1 MNRVKAVSGA
11 VGDQFEA
18 LRDQAKEL
26 GATTQFS
33 ATQAADAMGFL
44 AQAGF
49 EADEILGAMPSTLQL
64 AAAANVDLA
73 TSADIASN
81 VLSGYGLEVEQLGH
95 ANDVLVKAMTSTNTD
110 LLQLGEAMKYAGPI
124 ASAAGISFEEAAA
137 AIGLMGNAG
146 IQGSM
151 AGTSL
156 RGAISRILSP
166 TKEMA
171 DAMNAAGLSFT
182 DSAGRLK
189 PLDQI
194 IQALEPHGNDAGLM
208 MELFGQRAGPAMAAL
223 VSQGSNALTN
233 LQSELVNSGGTAARI
248 AGVQMEGFNGAM
260 KSLKSAFEALQI
272 AVGESGLLDF
282 AAFLVVGLANLTRGI
297 VDFVGEIVE
306 LAKAIYGDL
315 RKAWNWFQKVIGK
328 TTESVEELDDGIS
341 EANKTIPKT
350 TKAIEQLGGAIQETG
365 KAAYEVQR
373 PLFDLAVS
381 LNKIEQAERSAAAEL
396 KILNEEFYRGL
407 TGAID
412 AATPPMIAMEQN
424 TIALNESFNE
434 VAGTLLN
441 TTAPAIGTFT
451 SEAAG
456 LFQNF
461 ANSVDHELS
470 TLSGKM
476 VHSLITG
483 DTSFAKLFGTMTTNL
498 ATSFLTD
505 FIDVATKSI
514 TKFVTDILKGP
525 TAQGAWFGNR
535 QAGRDEGRSH
545 FSPQCCQWRWQFSR
559 WRYRRRRGRCCQG
572 WRRCAWN
579 RQRNH
584 RRGQRSLR
592 HHRQLPAAPLQTTA
606 CWLLQPIRNSS
617 MTGWT
622 LQTIIFC

>member
-1 MNRVKAVSGA
+1 
-11 VGDQFEA
+11 
-18 LRDQAKEL
+18 
-26 GATTQFS
+26 
-33 ATQAADAMGFL
+33 
-44 AQAGF
+44 
-49 EADEILGAMPSTLQL
+49 
-64 AAAANVDLA
+64 
-73 TSADIASN
+73 
-81 VLSGYGLEVEQLGH
+81 
-95 ANDVLVKAMTSTNTD
+95 
-110 LLQLGEAMKYAGPI
+110 
-124 ASAAGISFEEAAA
+124 
-137 AIGLMGNAG
+137 
-146 IQGSM
+146 
-151 AGTSL
+151 
-156 RGAISRILSP
+156 
-166 TKEMA
+166 
-171 DAMNAAGLSFT
+171 MNAAGLSFT

-233 LQSELVNSGGTAARI
+233 LQSELENSGGTAARI

-328 TTESVEELDDGIS
+328 TTESVEELDDGIK

-396 KILNEEFYRGL
+396 KILNQEFYQGL

-505 FIDVATKSI
+505 FINVATKSI
-514 TKFVTDILKGP
+514 TKFVTDILKG
-525 TAQGAWFGNR
+525 QLLKGLSSVIGKLGEMKGAATSALSVASGAGGSVGGAIGGGGGGAVKAGGGALGIVSAITGVVSAVSGIIGNFQQR
-535 QAGRDEGRSH
+535 TTNDRLLAIATNTKFINDRLDITNNH
-545 FSPQCCQWRWQFSR
+545 FLLGHLATSD
-559 WRYRRRRGRCCQG
+559 RR
-572 WRRCAWN
+572 AV
-579 RQRNH
+579 
-584 RRGQRSLR
+584 
-592 HHRQLPAAPLQTTA
+592 
-606 CWLLQPIRNSS
+606 
-617 MTGWT
+617 TGPNDGDGYAS
-622 LQTIIFC
+622 